1 MRSRYSAY
9 ALGMADYIMGTTHP
23 SYGAYQHDKNSW
35 KKQILAFSNGATFR
49 KLEILANNE
58 GDTEAFVTFTA
69 YLNRDG
75 DDMSY
80 TELSRFIKDANGRW
94 LYAEGKIGPG
104 AIA

>member
-23 SYGAYQHDKNSW
+23 KYGAYQHDKKSW

-49 KLEILANNE
+49 KLEILSDHE
-58 GDTEAFVTFTA
+58 GDIEAFVTFTA
-69 YLNRDG
+69 YLDREG
-75 DDMSY
+75 DDITY
-80 TELSRFIKDANGRW
+80 TELSRFIKEGDRW

-104 AIA
+104 AVA